1 MTNKNLLTAMNIKPN
16 DISFGK
22 KKTFSGGKHLSSSSA
37 SATAALNKPSK
48 TEDLEEAL
56 KARFTKTHANDNK
69 SFDGAYN
76 SEEKRYKY

>member
-22 KKTFSGGKHLSSSSA
+22 KKTFSGGKHLSSA
-37 SATAALNKPSK
+37 SATASLSKPSK
-48 TEDLEEAL
+48 TEDLEESL
-56 KARFTKTHANDNK
+56 KARFTKTHANDTK
-69 SFDGAYN
+69 SFDGAYD